1 MNDRYFVDTNIIVY
15 SKDLSEPEKQP
26 IAIDWMSRLWHEK
39 TGRISVQVLN
49 EYYVTVTRKLDKGF
63 TQKEAWKHIESFFAW
78 QPLPLDDKL
87 IRKARHIELRH
98 QVSWW
103 DALIVAAAMQTQCNI
118 ILTEDLQH
126 GRKIN
131 QITIQDPFKESVVV

>member
-26 IAIDWMSRLWHEK
+26 IATDWMSRLWHEK

-63 TQKEAWKHIESFFAW
+63 TQKEAWKHIESLGPARSN
-78 QPLPLDDKL
+78 LD
-87 IRKARHIELRH
+87 
-98 QVSWW
+98 
-103 DALIVAAAMQTQCNI
+103 
-118 ILTEDLQH
+118 
-126 GRKIN
+126 
-131 QITIQDPFKESVVV
+131 F